1 MAVGNVATR
10 ATFSKLVSTTLENL
24 PAEVFDAVSTNN
36 ALLYMLQKRGN
47 LKVVSGGRSFTH
59 PIYYKA
65 NTSFK
70 SYAKTATID
79 TPLMDDITRAEY
91 PIKII
96 GGSVVISLLEEAMNA
111 GNKEKLIDLVEETV
125 TRAKI
130 SMAEELGNQVF
141 KDGTGD
147 NDFDGLQH
155 LISAAP
161 SVAPTDVGGINPATT
176 GNEYWRNQIASASGT
191 DFSSSAAASLAQM
204 SALVG
209 ACTFGRQGPRIVVT
223 TKTLYA
229 EYEGLLSSN
238 LRYVTTE
245 LGEAGFMHLA
255 YQTMPV
261 VFDDNCP
268 SLTMYFIDTDNLWLQ
283 VLARGNMELTDMQPS
298 HDQLLRVALL
308 YLFGNLTTGS
318 RRTNGY
324 TLWA

>member
-1 MAVGNVATR
+1 MATGNSSFT
-10 ATFSKLVSTTLENL
+10 KLITTTLQNL

-47 LKVVSGGRSFTH
+47 LKIVSGGRSFTH

-70 SYAKTATID
+70 SYAKTDTID
-79 TPLMDDITRAEY
+79 TPLMDDLTRAEY

-96 GGSVVISLLEEAMNA
+96 AGSVVISLLEEAMNA

-130 SMAEELGNQVF
+130 SMSEVLGDQVF
-141 KDGTGD
+141 GTGVGD
-147 NDFDGLQH
+147 NDIDGLQH
-155 LISAAP
+155 LINSSP
-161 SVAPTDVGGINPATT
+161 STQSDVGGINPSTT
-176 GNEYWRNQIASASGT
+176 GNEFWRNQIGT
-191 DFSSSAAASLAQM
+191 TADFSSSATTSLGKM
-204 SALVG
+204 SALV
-209 ACTFGRQGPRIVVT
+209 ANCTFGRQGPRLVVT
-223 TKTLYA
+223 TKTLYS
-229 EYEGLLSSN
+229 EYEAMLTSN
-238 LRYVTTE
+238 IRYVTTE
-245 LGEAGFMHLA
+245 LADAGFQHLA

-268 SLTMYFIDTDNLWLQ
+268 SGTMYFIDTDNLWLQ

-298 HDQLLRVALL
+298 HDQLMRVALM

-324 TLWA
+324 HPWS